1 MSGSERIGI
10 LGGSFNPVHLG
21 HLILAENAADSFSL
35 DRVLFM
41 PCHIQPLK
49 GQAGTVAA
57 EQRVAMTE
65 AAIMDNPRFELL
77 DIEIKRGG
85 TSYAIDSVREI
96 RRFYPGAEVFF
107 IIGADT
113 LSELHLW
120 KDINVLLEICQFAVL
135 ARPGYD
141 LDAIFESGLKL
152 SGNRVAQIRRN
163 VATGRLIDISSSD
176 IRQRVAEGRSIRYLV
191 PRSVEMYIAE
201 HHLYQN

>member
-49 GQAGTVAA
+49 GQDGTVAA

-120 KDINVLLEICQFAVL
+120 KDINALLDICQFAVL

-141 LDAIFESGLKL
+141 LESMFRGGVKL

-176 IRQRVAEGRSIRYLV
+176 IRHRVAEGMSIRYLV